1 MNDPIHVNKKSLIYL
16 TGFMGSGKS
25 TIGPILANTLGYT
38 YLDVDQFIEQ
48 KTKKRI
54 AEIFS
59 AEGEQ
64 AFRNLERNSLLELA
78 GRDHS
83 VISLGG
89 GTIANDANCR
99 IVSQSG
105 ILIYLKLSI
114 EEILQRVQYRN
125 DRPMLKDAQGNPLQG
140 KALEMRIQ
148 ELLSFREQF
157 YSRANVII
165 TTDKMR
171 VGDTVDEIMKNIR
184 SLIEQE

>member
-1 MNDPIHVNKKSLIYL
+1 MNDALHGHKKSLIYL

-25 TIGPILANTLGYT
+25 TIGPILANTLGYA

-59 AEGEQ
+59 SEGEQ
-64 AFRNLERNSLLELA
+64 TFRILERKTLLELA
-78 GRDHS
+78 GRGHC

-89 GTIANDANCR
+89 GTIANEENLR
-99 IVSQSG
+99 LVSQSG
-105 ILIYLKLSI
+105 ILVYLKLSK

-125 DRPMLKDAQGNPLQG
+125 DRPMLKDSQGNTLQG
-140 KALEMRIQ
+140 QALENRIQ
-148 ELLSFREQF
+148 ELLTFREQF
-157 YSRANVII
+157 YSRAEVVINA
-165 TTDKMR
+165 DHMR

-184 SLIEQE
+184 SLIQQE